1 MYRKSSVHWKV
12 LGATVLTGALSLSLV
27 GLGAPPVSAAPTNDS
42 VLGAGKVQADINGDG
57 YGDLIASTLLYDD
70 DRSGALVVLYGSAT
84 GLRTSGQQRVD
95 TGDLPAPGID
105 AFLIDDIVT
114 GDFDGDGY
122 DDLVIANPRAS
133 LGSDESAGVV
143 YVVPGSSTGLD
154 LARART
160 WTQSSPGVAGSPS
173 RFDEFGSAL
182 AAADFGGGP
191 EIDLAI
197 GVRGER
203 ADQNFIYGSGIV
215 HVLYGSP
222 TGLTGEGSQ
231 VWSQDTRGVPGKSEN
246 ADFFGEDLAAG
257 DFDGKNK
264 ADLAVGVP
272 QENHSGAGNSGAVTV
287 IYSSARALSAA
298 GSEGW
303 SQSTRGIAGKAEHA
317 DFFGSTLAA
326 GNFTG
331 SGRDDLAVSAIGEEF
346 SGRADTGAVYVLKG
360 SATGLTAKASQV
372 WSQRQ
377 LGAGNE
383 TADRLGET
391 LVAADFG
398 RNPSGT
404 VRGDLLIGSRPS
416 YGEPPP
422 RAYLLYGNNAG
433 LGQVQIVEQGSGSFA
448 AADFNAPS
456 APGPDTPIWP
466 GSTSRNSWARVS
478 VWRSLPEVPPDSP
491 RPGRRAFRSPLST
504 SPTIRMPSGCS
515 SCTPPDPADQAATL
529 ARTIPS
535 LTTSIW
541 SQS

>member
-1 MYRKSSVHWKV
+1 VYQKSSVRWKL
-12 LGATVLTGALSLSLV
+12 LGTSALAAALSLSLV
-27 GLGAPPVSAAPTNDS
+27 GLGALPASAAPTNDP

-70 DRSGALVVLYGSAT
+70 DRSGALVVLFGSAT
-84 GLRTSGQQRVD
+84 GLRTTGQQRVD
-95 TGDLPAPGID
+95 TSDLPAPGID

-114 GDFDGDGY
+114 GDFDGDGF
-122 DDLVIANPRAS
+122 DDLVIANPRAN
-133 LGSDESAGVV
+133 LGANELAGAV
-143 YVVPGSSTGLD
+143 YVVPGSATGLD
-154 LARART
+154 LAAART
-160 WTQSSPGVAGSPS
+160 WTQSSPGLAGSPS
-173 RFDEFGSAL
+173 RLDEFGSAV

-203 ADQNFIYGSGIV
+203 ADQNFIYGSGVV

-257 DFDGKNK
+257 NFDGKNK

-272 QENHSGAGNSGAVTV
+272 WENHSGAGNAGAVTV
-287 IYSSARALSAA
+287 IYSSAGALSAA

-303 SQSTRGIAGKAEHA
+303 SQSTRGIAGKAERG
-317 DFFGSTLAA
+317 DFFGTTLAA

-331 SGRDDLAVSAIGEEF
+331 SGRDDLAISAIGEDF

-360 SATGLTAKASQV
+360 SGTGLTAKGSQV

-404 VRGDLLIGSRPS
+404 VRGDLVIGSRPA
-416 YGEPPP
+416 YGEPAP
-422 RAYLLYGNNAG
+422 RAYLLYGSNAG
-433 LGQVQIVEQGSGSFA
+433 LGQVQIIEEGSGSYA
-448 AADFNAPS
+448 AADFNGAPS
-456 APGPDTPIWP
+456 AGARYADL
-466 GSTSRNSWARVS
+466 ARVNFQEF
-478 VWRSLPEVPPDSP
+478 VDESLSLEIFAGSAT
-491 RPGRRAFRSPLST
+491 GL
-504 SPTIRMPSGCS
+504 PT
-515 SCTPPDPADQAATL
+515 AK
-529 ARTIPS
+529 
-535 LTTSIW
+535 
-541 SQS
+541 SQSIPLTAVDLPDNPDVQRMLQLYAAGSR